1 VVPDGDGIGAALGGD
16 QGAVAEEVVAVAGAG
31 TGDVMGGD
39 QGTGDVDVVAG
50 AGTGDVMGGDQ
61 GTGAVDVVAGAGAGA
76 ALGGD
81 QGAVAEEVVAGAGVG
96 AALGGDQGAVTEE
109 VVAGAGAGAALG
121 GDQGAVAGAG
131 TGDAIGGDQGSGAKD
146 VLPTGAALG
155 GDQGE
160 FAGAGGVAGLDP
172 TPVAPQDAARSAADM
187 GADAEVAGVAVT
199 GGVGTGAAAGV
210 DPTPVAPHD
219 AARSAA
225 DMAGEAVVVVAGAET
240 GGAETGAGSGVEPT
254 PVAPQDFAK
263 SSADLGAD
271 AEAVAG
277 AGVALGGD
285 QGAGADAALGEGVA
299 GRGDCPVD
307 CRALSFSMG
316 PHRDFPA
323 SAASDT
329 CSVRC
334 SYTDLVLSVD
344 GKGIGLE
351 SGAGVAT
358 GPVKSF
364 MAAHCL
370 GTAGADT
377 ADAAPFEETG
387 TLLLPIQSL
396 TAAQPV
402 GKSVAW
408 LASNGVVLAGAGI
421 GLVAGDPVAC
431 AQVASTVS
439 AMPMAL
445 VTSNMPQRAELPLPL
460 ASSVRRWL
468 RN

>member
-16 QGAVAEEVVAVAGAG
+16 QGAVAEEVVAGAGAGAALGGDQGAVAGAG
-31 TGDVMGGD
+31 TGDVMGVD

-61 GTGAVDVVAGAGAGA
+61 GTGDVDVVAGAGAGA

-81 QGAVAEEVVAGAGVG
+81 QGAVAEEVVAGAG
-96 AALGGDQGAVTEE
+96 
-109 VVAGAGAGAALG
+109 AGAALG
-121 GDQGAVAGAG
+121 GDQGAVAGTE
-131 TGDAIGGDQGSGAKD
+131 TGDAMGGDQGSGAKD

-160 FAGAGGVAGLDP
+160 FAGADGVAGLDP

-187 GADAEVAGVAVT
+187 GADAEVAGVAVA
-199 GGVGTGAAAGV
+199 GGVGNGAAAGV

-219 AARSAA
+219 AARPAA
-225 DMAGEAVVVVAGAET
+225 DMAGEAVVVVAG
-240 GGAETGAGSGVEPT
+240 GAETGAGSGVEPA

-285 QGAGADAALGEGVA
+285 QGVGADAALGEEVA

-323 SAASDT
+323 AAASDT

-334 SYTDLVLSVD
+334 SYTDLLLSLD
-344 GKGIGLE
+344 GKGVGLE

-377 ADAAPFEETG
+377 ADAAPFDETG
-387 TLLLPIQSL
+387 TLLLPVHSL
-396 TAAQPV
+396 TEAQPV

-421 GLVAGDPVAC
+421 GLGGGDPVAC
-431 AQVASTVS
+431 AQVSSTVS
-439 AMPMAL
+439 AMLMAL
-445 VTSNMPQRAELPLPL
+445 VTSKMPQRAELPLPL